1 MTPTTT
7 RDDPTTPAPTLDAG
21 ALARLRELDPD
32 GRAGVLP
39 RVLRT
44 FDASLTQA
52 LAATALA
59 GQRGDTAELRRLA
72 HTLKSSSASVG
83 ALELSLACA
92 RLEALAR
99 DNQPMDLPEACARF
113 LATGAQAQV
122 AVRAHL
128 GR

>member
-1 MTPTTT
+1 MTPTTM
-7 RDDPTTPAPTLDAG
+7 RDDPATPAPTLDAG

-59 GQRGDTAELRRLA
+59 GQRGDAAELRRLA

-83 ALELSLACA
+83 ALELSVACA

-99 DNQPMDLPEACARF
+99 DNQAMDLPEALASM